1 MKSSA
6 MYAQDRTLARL
17 ESDSI
22 HIIREIAAE
31 ARRPVLLY
39 SMGKDS
45 TVLLHLVRKAFRP
58 LPPPLPL
65 LHVDTGW
72 KFRQMYAA
80 RDQLAAEA
88 GVELIVHQNPEG
100 IRRGIN
106 PDQHGGELH
115 TRIWKTDGLKQALDQ
130 HGFDSALA
138 GARRDEEASR
148 AKERIVSVRG
158 AGHRWDPRR
167 QRPEMWHLFNV
178 RVADGQTLRVFPLSD
193 WTELD
198 IWHYIRREGLAVSPL
213 YFSAPRPVVQRQGG
227 SIMVDDDRLMLM
239 PGEVPDVR
247 DVRFRT
253 LGCYPLTCA
262 TESPAR
268 SLDDIIAE
276 VASATESE
284 RRGRLIDASGEASM
298 EAKKREGYF

>member
-1 MKSSA
+1 MGKVDSSL
-6 MYAQDRTLARL
+6 DRL

-58 LPPPLPL
+58 LSPPLPL

-80 RDQLAAEA
+80 RDQLAAET
-88 GVELIVHQNPEG
+88 GVELIIHQNPEG
-100 IRRGIN
+100 VRRAVN
-106 PDQHGGELH
+106 PDQHGAEMH
-115 TRIWKTDGLKQALDQ
+115 TRIWKTDGLKQALDL
-130 HGFDSALA
+130 HGFDAALA

-167 QRPEMWHLFNV
+167 QRPEMWRLFNV
-178 RVADGQTLRVFPLSD
+178 RVGDGESLRVFPLSD

-198 IWHYIRREGLAVSPL
+198 IWRYIRREGLEVSPL
-213 YFSAPRPVVQRQGG
+213 YFSAPRPVVQRQNGW
-227 SIMVDDDRLMLM
+227 IMVDDDRLKLQ
-239 PGEVPDVR
+239 PGEVSTVR
-247 DVRFRT
+247 NVRFRT

-262 TESPAR
+262 TESPAQ

-276 VASATESE
+276 IASAKDSE
-284 RRGRLIDASGEASM
+284 RRGRLIDATGEASM